1 MRIIDHASANKKRYA
16 KRIEVSKRMRWD
28 IERDV
33 IHERLTSAQT
43 QRFGGALAPLVD
55 AIRWT
60 A

>member
-1 MRIIDHASANKKRYA
+1 MRVIDHASADKRYA
-16 KRIEVSKRMRWD
+16 KRIEVSKRIRWN

-33 IHERLTSAQT
+33 IHERLTSGQM
-43 QRFGGALAPLVD
+43 QRVGEALAPLVD